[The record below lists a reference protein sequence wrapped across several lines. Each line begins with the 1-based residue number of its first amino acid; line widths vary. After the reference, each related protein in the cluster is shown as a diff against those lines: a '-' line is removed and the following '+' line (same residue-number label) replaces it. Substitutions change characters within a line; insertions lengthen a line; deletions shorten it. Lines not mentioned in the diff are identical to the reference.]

1 MSFILMQAYIQGKQR
16 YVFKQDRCFPKRLG
30 RNRRQLIGDY
40 IKLVTRF
47 NKEFKLDKDEN
58 VDMKRVKINEKL

>member
-1 MSFILMQAYIQGKQR
+1 M
-16 YVFKQDRCFPKRLG
+16 FKQDRCFPKRLG
-30 RNRRQLIGDY
+30 RNRSLIGDY